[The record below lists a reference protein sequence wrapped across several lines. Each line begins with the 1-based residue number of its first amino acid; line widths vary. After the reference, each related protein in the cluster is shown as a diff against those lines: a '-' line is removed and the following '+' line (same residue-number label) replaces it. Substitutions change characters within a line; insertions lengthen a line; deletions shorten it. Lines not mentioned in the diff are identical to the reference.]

1 MIDLG
6 ANLKPQAWLRVPEQ
20 QNVSALAVS
29 CMKNEC
35 VSGLHALLADMKET
49 ALNLPVVIG
58 GIAVTKRPFM
68 GLLTNMGLH
77 N

>member
-1 MIDLG
+1 
-6 ANLKPQAWLRVPEQ
+6 
-20 QNVSALAVS
+20 
-29 CMKNEC
+29 MKNEC